1 MYSSVSSEIAV
12 QSLNLLPHI
21 LHSSGFSPTELS
33 LNLVEVVFGGEGFF
47 VDEFGICKKSHLNG
61 FALLCVRQCVFRLPM
76 LINLLLHASHLT
88 DFRGAVLRAYR
99 GAETFITDCMAI
111 KIILMMITRGLY
123 LTRSGSGEINTVECD
138 EAGECSNSQSHR
150 ARKRIKLAGDINS
163 DESNLTALYFKYMA
177 CAVPILDSV
186 GKYLAALP
194 SSDLLPVRIS
204 SKSLCVFATE
214 VLLRRIKPLF
224 IKDGNITNPIDRW
237 IFPTYET
244 SEDIYRDFFAV
255 AKWQSQFSLGESS
268 HLESKKRKPASL
280 TTFASALPKM
290 PYFFRMRTHQ
300 ISLLSRAPSF
310 RGSWLHK
317 EAKLVFIFSSLSW
330 SQMESITSDILSIRE
345 NRSLSIIYVKSYFP
359 HVPSYYYPFSSII
372 FHGSN
377 VEAST
382 FLVKT
387 KDEKE
392 LREEL
397 LEWKRGL
404 DFLKNYN
411 IIAFYFMENMMITTN
426 GKIFRE
432 IFNTEPFSVR
442 FHKYWSKDVGIVH
455 LNSTTSSLNDGS
467 VFAIIGFKKYWPYS
481 VKN

>member
-1 MYSSVSSEIAV
+1 MTFHIWKYLEIQILFTLLFIFLCSV
-12 QSLNLLPHI
+12 
-21 LHSSGFSPTELS
+21 
-33 LNLVEVVFGGEGFF
+33 
-47 VDEFGICKKSHLNG
+47 
-61 FALLCVRQCVFRLPM
+61 
-76 LINLLLHASHLT
+76 LINGT
-88 DFRGAVLRAYR
+88 P
-99 GAETFITDCMAI
+99 IT
-111 KIILMMITRGLY
+111 T
-123 LTRSGSGEINTVECD
+123 TPTGEINTVECD

-150 ARKRIKLAGDINS
+150 ARKRIKLAGDIND
-163 DESNLTALYFKYMA
+163 DESNLNGLYLKYMA

-204 SKSLCVFATE
+204 GKSLCVFATE
-214 VLLRRIKPLF
+214 VLLKRIKPLF

-255 AKWQSQFSLGESS
+255 AKWQSQFSPNESND
-268 HLESKKRKPASL
+268 LESIKRKPASL

-300 ISLLSRAPSF
+300 ISLLSRVPSF

-317 EAKLVFIFSSLSW
+317 EAKLVFIFSKVSW
-330 SQMESITSDILSIRE
+330 SEMESATSDILSIRK
-345 NRSLSIIYVKSYFP
+345 NRSLPIIYVKSYMYFP
-359 HVPSYYYPFSSII
+359 NMPSYYYPFSSII

-404 DFLKNYN
+404 YFLKNYN
-411 IIAFYFMENMMITTN
+411 IIAFYFMENEMITTN

-442 FHKYWSKDVGIVH
+442 FHKDWSKDVGLVH

-467 VFAIIGFKKYWPYS
+467 VFAIIGLLQ
-481 VKN
+481 KNNDNNSSDNNNINNNDDNNNSSDSNNTTNNNSNNSSNDNNIGDNSITILIIVITTITIIIIIIINMNDTFPC

>member
-1 MYSSVSSEIAV
+1 
-12 QSLNLLPHI
+12 
-21 LHSSGFSPTELS
+21 
-33 LNLVEVVFGGEGFF
+33 
-47 VDEFGICKKSHLNG
+47 
-61 FALLCVRQCVFRLPM
+61 
-76 LINLLLHASHLT
+76 
-88 DFRGAVLRAYR
+88 
-99 GAETFITDCMAI
+99 
-111 KIILMMITRGLY
+111 
-123 LTRSGSGEINTVECD
+123 
-138 EAGECSNSQSHR
+138 
-150 ARKRIKLAGDINS
+150 
-163 DESNLTALYFKYMA
+163 MA

-204 SKSLCVFATE
+204 GKSLCVFATE
-214 VLLRRIKPLF
+214 VLLKRIKPLF

-255 AKWQSQFSLGESS
+255 SKWQSQFLLSKSND
-268 HLESKKRKPASL
+268 LESAKYKSASVACFHQCYSSL
-280 TTFASALPKM
+280 IPQFSQINFDNICKCASKDAI
-290 PYFFRMRTHQ
+290 FFPNAYTPN
-300 ISLLSRAPSF
+300 IAAVKGTIIF
-310 RGSWLHK
+310 RNYVTEHKSKWKTAIK
-317 EAKLVFIFSSLSW
+317 EAKLVFIFSKVSW
-330 SQMESITSDILSIRE
+330 SEMESATSDILSIRK
-345 NRSLSIIYVKSYFP
+345 NRSLPIIYVKSYMYFP
-359 HVPSYYYPFSSII
+359 YMPPYYYPFLSIV

-404 DFLKNYN
+404 YFLKNYN
-411 IIAFYFMENMMITTN
+411 IIAFYFMENEMITTN

-442 FHKYWSKDVGIVH
+442 FHKDWSKDVGPTVLH
-455 LNSTTSSLNDGS
+455 KQSGQYVNLSYTLYDH
-467 VFAIIGFKKYWPYS
+467 ALHHIG
-481 VKN
+481 

>member
-1 MYSSVSSEIAV
+1 TLAVFKYDFPHMEILGNSNSFTLLFIFLCSV
-12 QSLNLLPHI
+12 
-21 LHSSGFSPTELS
+21 
-33 LNLVEVVFGGEGFF
+33 
-47 VDEFGICKKSHLNG
+47 
-61 FALLCVRQCVFRLPM
+61 
-76 LINLLLHASHLT
+76 LINGT
-88 DFRGAVLRAYR
+88 P
-99 GAETFITDCMAI
+99 IT
-111 KIILMMITRGLY
+111 T
-123 LTRSGSGEINTVECD
+123 TPT
-138 EAGECSNSQSHR
+138 
-150 ARKRIKLAGDINS
+150 GDINS
-163 DESNLTALYFKYMA
+163 DESNLNALYFKYMA

-204 SKSLCVFATE
+204 GKSLCVFATE
-214 VLLRRIKPLF
+214 VLLKRIKPLF

-255 AKWQSQFSLGESS
+255 SKWQSQFLLSKSND
-268 HLESKKRKPASL
+268 LESAKYKSASL

-300 ISLLSRAPSF
+300 ISLLSR
-310 RGSWLHK
+310 K
-317 EAKLVFIFSSLSW
+317 EAKLVFIFSKVSW
-330 SQMESITSDILSIRE
+330 SEMESATSDILSIRK
-345 NRSLSIIYVKSYFP
+345 NRSLPIIYVKSYMYFP
-359 HVPSYYYPFSSII
+359 YMPPYYYPFLSIV

-404 DFLKNYN
+404 YFLKNYN
-411 IIAFYFMENMMITTN
+411 IIAFYFMENEMITTN

-442 FHKYWSKDVGIVH
+442 FHKDWSKDVGLVH

-481 VKN
+481 VEN

>member
-1 MYSSVSSEIAV
+1 MTFHIWKYLEIQVLFTLLFIFLCSV
-12 QSLNLLPHI
+12 
-21 LHSSGFSPTELS
+21 
-33 LNLVEVVFGGEGFF
+33 
-47 VDEFGICKKSHLNG
+47 
-61 FALLCVRQCVFRLPM
+61 
-76 LINLLLHASHLT
+76 LINGT
-88 DFRGAVLRAYR
+88 P
-99 GAETFITDCMAI
+99 IT
-111 KIILMMITRGLY
+111 T
-123 LTRSGSGEINTVECD
+123 TPTGEINTVECD
-138 EAGECSNSQSHR
+138 EAGECSNSQSHRARKRIKLAGKSEGEINAVEFDGADECSNNQFHR

-244 SEDIYRDFFAV
+244 SEDIYRDFFVV
-255 AKWQSQFSLGESS
+255 AKWQSQFSLNESND
-268 HLESKKRKPASL
+268 LESIKHKPASL

-290 PYFFRMRTHQ
+290 PYFFRMRTRQ

-317 EAKLVFIFSSLSW
+317 EAKLVFIFSNVSW
-330 SQMESITSDILSIRE
+330 SEMESAISGILSIRK
-345 NRSLSIIYVKSYFP
+345 NRSLSIIYIRTYMYFP
-359 HVPSYYYPFSSII
+359 YMPYYYPFSSII

-404 DFLKNYN
+404 DFLQSHN
-411 IIAFYFMENMMITTN
+411 IIAFYFMENRMITTN

-442 FHKYWSKDVGIVH
+442 FYKYWFKDVGLVH

-467 VFAIIGFKKYWPYS
+467 VFAIIGFKKYWPYT
-481 VKN
+481 VEN